1 MDEYYT
7 ETIRRAIDLMKKL
20 TNEMPKN
27 ILLNE
32 YHYEEFSK
40 SDEFTDEIDGVK
52 IKEADLGDTNLYLER
67 SKETYPYVVLIEAVI
82 NFELDTLL
90 VPNTILITRHFYET
104 YKDIFITDKE
114 HYNNVLECVVSIV
127 DNDQPGDIMCRY
139 SAEYSDTI
147 KYFKNKSDTNTD
159 VIVIEKELFIDWLLD
174 DEDALLDAMEYV
186 EDHEEEIDKD
196 FDYFCKECEFNNWL
210 KRNGHEEELMKNTYE
225 KALKEYEEYCLNHYC
240 PSKLKQHNRKECK
253 YKDYNRGLIDGKTP
267 CKDCKIVFAIDYIMN
282 HYAKFKE
289 E

>member
-7 ETIRRAIDLMKKL
+7 ETIRHAIDLMKKL
-20 TNEMPKN
+20 VNEVPKT

-40 SDEFTDEIDGVK
+40 SDEFTDEIDGVE
-52 IKEADLGDTNLYLER
+52 IKEADLGDTNLYLEC
-67 SKETYPYVVLIEAVI
+67 SKETYPYVTLIEAVI

-90 VPNTILITRHFYET
+90 VPNVIFITRHFYET

-114 HYNNVLECVVSIV
+114 HYNNVLECVISIV

-139 SAEYSDTI
+139 SAEYNDTI
-147 KYFKNKSDTNTD
+147 KYFKDKPDANAD
-159 VIVIEKELFIDWLLD
+159 VIVIEKEMFIDWLLD

-196 FDYFCKECEFNNWL
+196 FDYFCKECKFNNWL
-210 KRNGHEEELMKNTYE
+210 KRNG
-225 KALKEYEEYCLNHYC
+225 YEEI
-240 PSKLKQHNRKECK
+240 S
-253 YKDYNRGLIDGKTP
+253 
-267 CKDCKIVFAIDYIMN
+267 
-282 HYAKFKE
+282 
-289 E
+289 